1 MHLDVSSDD
10 RVQEVR
16 KLELLGAKIR
26 DIETTYTVMLYPEG
40 NEFCV
45 ADPK

>member
-1 MHLDVSSDD
+1 MNF
-10 RVQEVR
+10 E
-16 KLELLGAKIR
+16 EIR